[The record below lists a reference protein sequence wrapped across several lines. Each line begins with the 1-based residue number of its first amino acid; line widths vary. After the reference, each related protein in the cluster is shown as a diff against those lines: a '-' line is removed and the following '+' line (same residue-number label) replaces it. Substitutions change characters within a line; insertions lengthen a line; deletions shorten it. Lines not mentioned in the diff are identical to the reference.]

1 MSAATAPAVPTA
13 HDPALTTPTPTEVLG
28 NRIRRLGDEAA
39 QAGADVVLI
48 GPGADLRYFVGH
60 SVSSHERF
68 TCLAVTP
75 GGAATLLVP
84 TLERPGWNGTSVE
97 SLGMD
102 IATWNDGQDP
112 YAALAAMLPDGA
124 RTLAVDY
131 YLPAVHALGMQSAV
145 TGSALALA
153 GGAIGELRMRKDPA
167 EIAALAAAGAAIDRV
182 QRRIGDWLRPGRTE
196 REVAA
201 DIAAAIVEEGHA
213 EADFV
218 IVGSGPNGASPHHD
232 ASDRRVNVGDMVV
245 VDIGGP
251 TPAGYFS
258 DCTRS
263 YLVGPSSDPDAA
275 AVYDI
280 VRRAQEAGAAA
291 ATAGT
296 SCAAVDEASRSVIV
310 AAGYGE
316 YFVTRTGHGIGMEV
330 HEHPYLVSGNTR
342 PLEPGMAF
350 SVEPGIYLPGRFGVR
365 IEDIVVVGDDGAP
378 QRLNE
383 APTELITLDG
393 SAS

>member
-124 RTLAVDY
+124 RTLAVDC